1 MCQVALAHIEQ
12 TEVGH
17 VRYLSDQLR
26 RMEGVTVYGP
36 PGNRPRVAVLAFN
49 IDGIPATQVGD
60 MLDADHHVCVRAGLH
75 CAPLVHQD
83 RNTVEQMGAVRIS
96 PGYFTDEQDIQQVL
110 AGVAD
115 IAGIAV
121 PS

>member
-1 MCQVALAHIEQ
+1 
-12 TEVGH
+12 
-17 VRYLSDQLR
+17 
-26 RMEGVTVYGP
+26 
-36 PGNRPRVAVLAFN
+36 
-49 IDGIPATQVGD
+49 
-60 MLDADHHVCVRAGLH
+60 LDADHHVCVRAGLH